1 MHKNIRVLN
10 IRVDK
15 FSWVPTKNF
24 QLENFQNRLTIYCAL
39 VLLDSFFNKDPG
51 STPVNSL
58 KGTRL
63 NRGQKLIPINNALR
77 ELSDASMATVTA
89 SMATF

>member
-1 MHKNIRVLN
+1 MFVKINFRG
-10 IRVDK
+10 
-15 FSWVPTKNF
+15 SPTKNF

-39 VLLDSFFNKDPG
+39 VLLDSFFDKDPG

-63 NRGQKLIPINNALR
+63 DSRKPRAKTYSNK
-77 ELSDASMATVTA
+77 
-89 SMATF
+89 